1 MIRGVCYRY
10 FNETRVSTPHEEVLP
25 VPLKQAWKYWYNRV
39 ELRALRIQ
47 CCRKN
52 VCLYVLRNQV
62 SYIRRLPISS
72 TNPMLRTM
80 TQYRYSNRKWVKL
93 SWECLPTCSG
103 FWLLIVTYFCW
114 AYKVQVFVLLIQK
127 WGILSHKIHN
137 DGCFSPIFSGE
148 LLLKIFIKT
157 YINPYDRDIFYTTQN

>member
-80 TQYRYSNRKWVKL
+80 TQYRYSNR
-93 SWECLPTCSG
+93 
-103 FWLLIVTYFCW
+103 
-114 AYKVQVFVLLIQK
+114 
-127 WGILSHKIHN
+127 LSHLTTFI
-137 DGCFSPIFSGE
+137 FVTILPSPILPLYWEVGVLQITKSWTSQ
-148 LLLKIFIKT
+148 LKPQRIRT
-157 YINPYDRDIFYTTQN
+157 W